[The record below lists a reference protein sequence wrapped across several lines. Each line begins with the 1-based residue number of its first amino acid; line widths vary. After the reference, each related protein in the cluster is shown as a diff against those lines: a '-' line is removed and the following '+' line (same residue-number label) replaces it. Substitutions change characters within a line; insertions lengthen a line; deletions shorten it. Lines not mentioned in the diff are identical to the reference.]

1 MPLKP
6 PVRYYW
12 MRSRPP
18 RSMVLP
24 RIVVTGPGVLEQLPA
39 VIAELDLPE
48 RGLIVCDS
56 NTLKIAGRQVN
67 EYLEIGGHPMKKV
80 VVEGANSQELRRV
93 EDALDGIDF
102 LVGVGGGRP
111 IDLAKQ
117 AGFNKNIPFV
127 SIPTAASHDGFGSAR
142 SSIRQAGR
150 KTSMQAIPP
159 IAVVADTSIISKAPK
174 RLLGAGVGDIIS
186 NQTAVLDWRL
196 DGQKADYS
204 EYAAALS
211 EMAAQLV
218 EDGIEKV
225 ASGTEEGVRLV
236 VKALI
241 SSGVAMSIAGTSRP
255 ASGGEHKFSHW
266 LDANCDNPALHG
278 EQCGLGSIVTMY
290 LHGGDWEKIR
300 DTLKAVNAPINSK
313 GLGMDDSMVL
323 SAFINSKEIRPQRTT
338 ILDKS
343 TQTQIEEAALATGV
357 IG

>member
-1 MPLKP
+1 
-6 PVRYYW
+6 
-12 MRSRPP
+12 MRSKPA
-18 RSMVLP
+18 RSMILP
-24 RIVVTGPGVLEQLPA
+24 RMVVTGPGVLEQLPA
-39 VIAELDLPE
+39 IIAELDIPE
-48 RGLIVCDS
+48 RGLIVCDN
-56 NTLKIAGRQVN
+56 NTLQIAGNQVI
-67 EYLEIGGHPMKKV
+67 EYLEAGGHPMEKIV
-80 VVEGANSQELRRV
+80 IEGANIEELDRV
-93 EDALDGIDF
+93 EAYSDKIDF
-102 LVGVGGGRP
+102 LVGLGGGRP

-117 AGFNKNIPFV
+117 AGFNKDIPFI

-142 SSIRQAGR
+142 ASIRQDGR

-159 IAVVADTSIISKAPK
+159 IAVVADTSIISKAPR

-186 NQTAVLDWRL
+186 NQTAVLDWKL
-196 DGQKADYS
+196 SEQKADYS

-218 EDGIEKV
+218 EDGIDKV
-225 ASGTEEGVRLV
+225 ANGSEEGVRLV

-266 LDANCDNPALHG
+266 LDSNCDTPALHG

-290 LHGGDWEKIR
+290 LHGGNWEKIR
-300 DTLKAVNAPINSK
+300 DTLKAVNAPVNSK
-313 GLGMDDSMVL
+313 DLGIDEGIVL
-323 SAFINSKEIRPQRTT
+323 NAFLNSKEIRPQRVT

-343 TQTQIEEAALATGV
+343 NQKQIEEAALATGV

>member
-1 MPLKP
+1 
-6 PVRYYW
+6 
-12 MRSRPP
+12 
-18 RSMVLP
+18 MVLP

-67 EYLEIGGHPMKKV
+67 EYLEIGGHQMKKV
-80 VVEGANSQELRRV
+80 VVEGANSQELLRV
-93 EDALDGIDF
+93 EDALDGFDF

-159 IAVVADTSIISKAPK
+159 IAVVADTTIISCAPS
-174 RLLGAGVGDIIS
+174 RLLAAGVGDIVS

-266 LDANCDNPALHG
+266 LDANSDNPALHG

-300 DTLKAVNAPINSK
+300 DTLKTVNAPINSK
-313 GLGMDDSMVL
+313 GLGMDDGMVL

-338 ILDKS
+338 ILDK
-343 TQTQIEEAALATGV
+343 TEPKAIEEAALATGV

>member
-1 MPLKP
+1 
-6 PVRYYW
+6 
-12 MRSRPP
+12 
-18 RSMVLP
+18 MVLP

-67 EYLEIGGHPMKKV
+67 EYLEIGGHQMKKV
-80 VVEGANSQELRRV
+80 VVEGANSQELLRV

-159 IAVVADTSIISKAPK
+159 IAVVADTTIISRAPS
-174 RLLGAGVGDIIS
+174 RLLAAGVGDIVS

-266 LDANCDNPALHG
+266 LDANSDNPALHG

-300 DTLKAVNAPINSK
+300 DTLKTVNAPINSK
-313 GLGMDDSMVL
+313 GLGMDDGMVL
-323 SAFINSKEIRPQRTT
+323 SAFINSREIRPQRTT
-338 ILDKS
+338 ILDK
-343 TQTQIEEAALATGV
+343 TEPKAIEEAVLATGV

>member
-1 MPLKP
+1 
-6 PVRYYW
+6 
-12 MRSRPP
+12 
-18 RSMVLP
+18 MVLP

-67 EYLEIGGHPMKKV
+67 EYLEIGGHQMKKI
-80 VVEGANSQELRRV
+80 VVEGANSQELLRV

-159 IAVVADTSIISKAPK
+159 IAVVADTTIISRAPF
-174 RLLGAGVGDIIS
+174 RLLAAGVGDIVS

-266 LDANCDNPALHG
+266 LDANSDNPALHG

-313 GLGMDDSMVL
+313 GLGMDDGMVL

-338 ILDKS
+338 ILDK
-343 TQTQIEEAALATGV
+343 TEPKAIEEAALATGV

>member
-1 MPLKP
+1 
-6 PVRYYW
+6 
-12 MRSRPP
+12 
-18 RSMVLP
+18 MVLP

-67 EYLEIGGHPMKKV
+67 EYLEIGGHQMKKI
-80 VVEGANSQELRRV
+80 VVEGANSQELLRV

-159 IAVVADTSIISKAPK
+159 IAVVADTTIISRAPS
-174 RLLGAGVGDIIS
+174 RLLAAGVGDIVS

-266 LDANCDNPALHG
+266 LDANSDNPALHG

-300 DTLKAVNAPINSK
+300 DTLKTVNAPINSK
-313 GLGMDDSMVL
+313 DLGMDDGMVL

-338 ILDKS
+338 ILDK
-343 TQTQIEEAALATGV
+343 TEPKAIEEAALATGV

>member
-1 MPLKP
+1 
-6 PVRYYW
+6 
-12 MRSRPP
+12 
-18 RSMVLP
+18 MVLP

-67 EYLEIGGHPMKKV
+67 EYLEIGGHQMKKI
-80 VVEGANSQELRRV
+80 VVEGANSQELLRV

-102 LVGVGGGRP
+102 LIGVGGGRP

-159 IAVVADTSIISKAPK
+159 IAVVADTTIISRAPS
-174 RLLGAGVGDIIS
+174 RLLAAGVGDIVS

-266 LDANCDNPALHG
+266 LDANSDNPALHG

-313 GLGMDDSMVL
+313 GLGMDDGMVL

-338 ILDKS
+338 ILDK
-343 TQTQIEEAALATGV
+343 TEPKAIEEAALATGV

>member
-1 MPLKP
+1 
-6 PVRYYW
+6 
-12 MRSRPP
+12 
-18 RSMVLP
+18 MVLP
-24 RIVVTGPGVLEQLPA
+24 RIVVTGPGVLEQIPA
-39 VIAELDLPE
+39 IIAELDIPE
-48 RGLIVCDS
+48 RGLIVCDK
-56 NTLKIAGRQVN
+56 NTLEIAGNQVI
-67 EYLEIGGHPMKKV
+67 EYLEAGGHPMQKV
-80 VVEGANSQELRRV
+80 EITGANISELERV
-93 EDALDGIDF
+93 ESYSDEVDF

-117 AGFNKNIPFV
+117 AGFNKDIPFI

-142 SSIRQAGR
+142 ASIRQEGH

-159 IAVVADTSIISKAPK
+159 IAVVADTTIISKAPK
-174 RLLGAGVGDIIS
+174 RLLAAGVGDIVS
-186 NQTAVLDWRL
+186 NQTAVLDWKL
-196 DGQKADYS
+196 EGPKADYS

-266 LDANCDNPALHG
+266 LDANCDTPALHG
-278 EQCGLGSIVTMY
+278 EQCGLGSIVTMH
-290 LHGGDWEKIR
+290 LHGGDWQKIR
-300 DTLKAVNAPINSK
+300 DTLKAVNAPIDSK
-313 GLGMDDSMVL
+313 SLGIGDEMVL
-323 SAFINSKEIRPQRTT
+323 SALVNSKEIRPQRTT

-357 IG
+357 IS

>member
-1 MPLKP
+1 
-6 PVRYYW
+6 

-67 EYLEIGGHPMKKV
+67 EYLEIGGHQMKKV
-80 VVEGANSQELRRV
+80 VGEGANSQELLRV

-159 IAVVADTSIISKAPK
+159 IAVVADTTIISRAPS
-174 RLLGAGVGDIIS
+174 RLLAAGVGDIVS

-266 LDANCDNPALHG
+266 LDANSDNPALHG

-313 GLGMDDSMVL
+313 GLGMDDGMVL

-338 ILDKS
+338 ILDK
-343 TQTQIEEAALATGV
+343 TEPKAIEEAALATGV

>member
-1 MPLKP
+1 
-6 PVRYYW
+6 
-12 MRSRPP
+12 MRSKPA
-18 RSMVLP
+18 RSMILP
-24 RIVVTGPGVLEQLPA
+24 RMVVTGPGVIEQIPA
-39 VIAELDLPE
+39 IVAELDIPE
-48 RGLIVCDS
+48 RGLIVCDK
-56 NTLKIAGRQVN
+56 NTLEIAGNQVI
-67 EYLEIGGHPMKKV
+67 EYLEAGGHPMQKV
-80 VVEGANSQELRRV
+80 EISGANIEELERV
-93 EDALDGIDF
+93 ESFSDEIDF
-102 LVGVGGGRP
+102 FVGIGGGRP

-117 AGFNKNIPFV
+117 AGFNKDIPFI

-142 SSIRQAGR
+142 ASIRQEGS

-159 IAVVADTSIISKAPK
+159 IAVVADTNIISKAPK
-174 RLLGAGVGDIIS
+174 RLLAAGVGDIIS
-186 NQTAVLDWRL
+186 NQTAVLDWKL
-196 DGQKADYS
+196 EGQEADYS

-225 ASGTEEGVRLV
+225 ASGSEEGVRLV

-266 LDANCDNPALHG
+266 LDANIDNPALHG
-278 EQCGLGSIVTMY
+278 EQCGLGSIVTMN

-300 DTLKAVNAPINSK
+300 DTLKAVNAPINAK
-313 GLGMDDSMVL
+313 GLGMDDGIVL
-323 SAFINSKEIRPQRTT
+323 SAFINCKGIRPQRTT

>member
-1 MPLKP
+1 
-6 PVRYYW
+6 
-12 MRSRPP
+12 MRSKPA
-18 RSMVLP
+18 RSMILP
-24 RIVVTGPGVLEQLPA
+24 RMVVTGPGVLEQLPA
-39 VIAELDLPE
+39 IIAELDIPE

-56 NTLKIAGRQVN
+56 NTLQIAGNQVI
-67 EYLEIGGHPMKKV
+67 EYLEAGGHPMEKV
-80 VVEGANSQELRRV
+80 EIKNANIEELERV
-93 EDALDGIDF
+93 EAYSDRIDF
-102 LVGVGGGRP
+102 LVGLGGGRP

-117 AGFNKNIPFV
+117 AGFNKDIPFI

-142 SSIRQAGR
+142 ASIRQEGH

-174 RLLGAGVGDIIS
+174 RLLAAGVGDIIS
-186 NQTAVLDWRL
+186 NQTAVLDWKL

-218 EDGIEKV
+218 EDGIDKV
-225 ASGTEEGVRLV
+225 ASGSEEGVRLV

-266 LDANCDNPALHG
+266 LDANSDNPALHG

-300 DTLKAVNAPINSK
+300 DTLKIVNAPINSK
-313 GLGMDDSMVL
+313 GLGMDDGMVL

-338 ILDKS
+338 ILDK
-343 TQTQIEEAALATGV
+343 TEPKAIEEAALATGV

>member
-1 MPLKP
+1 
-6 PVRYYW
+6 

-18 RSMVLP
+18 RSMILP
-24 RIVVTGPGVLEQLPA
+24 RMVVTGPGVLEQIPA
-39 VIAELDLPE
+39 IIAELDIPE
-48 RGLIVCDS
+48 RGLIVCDK
-56 NTLKIAGRQVN
+56 NTLEIAGKQVI
-67 EYLEIGGHPMKKV
+67 EYLEAGGHPMQKI
-80 VVEGANSQELRRV
+80 EISGANVEELERV
-93 EDALDGIDF
+93 ESYSGEIDF

-117 AGFNKNIPFV
+117 AGFNKDIPFI

-142 SSIRQAGR
+142 ASIREEGR
-150 KTSMQAIPP
+150 KTSMQAVPP
-159 IAVVADTSIISKAPK
+159 IAVVADTNIISKAPK
-174 RLLGAGVGDIIS
+174 RLLAAGVGDIIS
-186 NQTAVLDWRL
+186 NQTAVLDWKL
-196 DGQKADYS
+196 AGPTADYS

-218 EDGIEKV
+218 VDGIEKV

-266 LDANCDNPALHG
+266 LDANCETPALHG

-300 DTLKAVNAPINSK
+300 DTLSAVNAPITAR
-313 GLGMDDSMVL
+313 GLGIDEELIL
-323 SAFINSKEIRPQRTT
+323 SAFVKSKEIRPQRYT

-343 TQTQIEEAALATGV
+343 SEEQIEKAVLSTGV

>member
-1 MPLKP
+1 
-6 PVRYYW
+6 

-24 RIVVTGPGVLEQLPA
+24 RIVVTGPSVLEQLPA

-67 EYLEIGGHPMKKV
+67 EYLEIGGHQMKKV
-80 VVEGANSQELRRV
+80 VVEGANSQELLRV
-93 EDALDGIDF
+93 EDALDGMDF

-159 IAVVADTSIISKAPK
+159 IAVVADTTIISRAPS
-174 RLLGAGVGDIIS
+174 RLLAACVGDIVS

-266 LDANCDNPALHG
+266 LDANSDNPALHG

-300 DTLKAVNAPINSK
+300 DTLKIVNAPINSK
-313 GLGMDDSMVL
+313 GLGMDDGMVL

-338 ILDKS
+338 ILDK
-343 TQTQIEEAALATGV
+343 TEPKAIEEAALATGV

>member
-1 MPLKP
+1 
-6 PVRYYW
+6 
-12 MRSRPP
+12 
-18 RSMVLP
+18 MVLP

-56 NTLKIAGRQVN
+56 NTLKIAGREVN
-67 EYLEIGGHPMKKV
+67 EYLEIGGHQMKKV
-80 VVEGANSQELRRV
+80 VVEGANSQELLRV
-93 EDALDGIDF
+93 EDAVDGIDF
-102 LVGVGGGRP
+102 LIGVGGGRP

-159 IAVVADTSIISKAPK
+159 IAVVADTTIISRAPS
-174 RLLGAGVGDIIS
+174 RLLAAGVGDIVS

-266 LDANCDNPALHG
+266 LDANSDNPALHG

-313 GLGMDDSMVL
+313 GLGMDDGMVL

-338 ILDKS
+338 ILDK
-343 TQTQIEEAALATGV
+343 TGPKAIEEAALATGV

>member
-1 MPLKP
+1 
-6 PVRYYW
+6 
-12 MRSRPP
+12 
-18 RSMVLP
+18 MVLP

-67 EYLEIGGHPMKKV
+67 EYLEIGGHQMKKV
-80 VVEGANSQELRRV
+80 VVEGANSQELLRV
-93 EDALDGIDF
+93 EDALDGFDF

-159 IAVVADTSIISKAPK
+159 IAVVADTKIISCAPS
-174 RLLGAGVGDIIS
+174 RLLAAGVGDIVS
-186 NQTAVLDWRL
+186 NQSAVLDWRL

-211 EMAAQLV
+211 
-218 EDGIEKV
+218 
-225 ASGTEEGVRLV
+225 
-236 VKALI
+236 
-241 SSGVAMSIAGTSRP
+241 
-255 ASGGEHKFSHW
+255 
-266 LDANCDNPALHG
+266 
-278 EQCGLGSIVTMY
+278 
-290 LHGGDWEKIR
+290 
-300 DTLKAVNAPINSK
+300 
-313 GLGMDDSMVL
+313 
-323 SAFINSKEIRPQRTT
+323 
-338 ILDKS
+338 
-343 TQTQIEEAALATGV
+343 
-357 IG
+357 

>member
-1 MPLKP
+1 
-6 PVRYYW
+6 
-12 MRSRPP
+12 MRSKPA
-18 RSMVLP
+18 RSMILP
-24 RIVVTGPGVLEQLPA
+24 RMVVTGPGVLEQLPA
-39 VIAELDLPE
+39 IIAELDIPE

-56 NTLKIAGRQVN
+56 NTLQIAGNQVI
-67 EYLEIGGHPMKKV
+67 EYLEAGGHPMEKV
-80 VVEGANSQELRRV
+80 VIKGANIEELAKV
-93 EDALDGIDF
+93 ESYSDRIDF
-102 LVGVGGGRP
+102 LVGLGGGRP

-117 AGFNKNIPFV
+117 AGFNKDIPFI

-142 SSIRQAGR
+142 ASIRQEGR

-174 RLLGAGVGDIIS
+174 RLLGAGVGDVIS

-218 EDGIEKV
+218 EDGIDKV
-225 ASGTEEGVRLV
+225 ASGSEEGVRLV

-266 LDANCDNPALHG
+266 LDANSDNPALHG

-290 LHGGDWEKIR
+290 LHGGNWEKIR
-300 DTLKAVNAPINSK
+300 DTLKVVNAPINAK
-313 GLGMDDSMVL
+313 GLGMDDGMVL

-343 TQTQIEEAALATGV
+343 TQTQIEEAALTTGV

>member
-1 MPLKP
+1 
-6 PVRYYW
+6 

-67 EYLEIGGHPMKKV
+67 EYLEIGGHQMKKI
-80 VVEGANSQELRRV
+80 VVEGANSQELLRV

-159 IAVVADTSIISKAPK
+159 IAVVADTTIISRAPS
-174 RLLGAGVGDIIS
+174 RLLAAGVGDIVS

-266 LDANCDNPALHG
+266 LDANSDNPALHG

-313 GLGMDDSMVL
+313 GLGMDDGMVL

>member
-1 MPLKP
+1 
-6 PVRYYW
+6 

-56 NTLKIAGRQVN
+56 NTLKIAGREVN
-67 EYLEIGGHPMKKV
+67 EYLEIGGHQMKKV
-80 VVEGANSQELRRV
+80 VVEGANSQELLRV
-93 EDALDGIDF
+93 EDALDGFDF

-159 IAVVADTSIISKAPK
+159 IAVVADTTIISRAPS
-174 RLLGAGVGDIIS
+174 RLLAAGVGDIVS

-266 LDANCDNPALHG
+266 LDANSDNPALHG

-313 GLGMDDSMVL
+313 GLGMDDGMVL

-338 ILDKS
+338 ILDK
-343 TQTQIEEAALATGV
+343 TEPKAIEEAALATGV

>member
-1 MPLKP
+1 
-6 PVRYYW
+6 
-12 MRSRPP
+12 
-18 RSMVLP
+18 MVLP

-67 EYLEIGGHPMKKV
+67 EYLEIGGHQMKKI
-80 VVEGANSQELRRV
+80 VVEGANSQELLRV
-93 EDALDGIDF
+93 EDAVDGIDF
-102 LVGVGGGRP
+102 LIGVGGGRP

-159 IAVVADTSIISKAPK
+159 IAVVADTTIISRAPF
-174 RLLGAGVGDIIS
+174 RLLAAGVGDIVS

-266 LDANCDNPALHG
+266 LDANSDNPALHG

-313 GLGMDDSMVL
+313 GLGMDDGMVL

-338 ILDKS
+338 ILDK
-343 TQTQIEEAALATGV
+343 TEPKAIEEAALATGV

>member
-1 MPLKP
+1 
-6 PVRYYW
+6 
-12 MRSRPP
+12 
-18 RSMVLP
+18 MVLP

-67 EYLEIGGHPMKKV
+67 EYLEIGGHQMKKV
-80 VVEGANSQELRRV
+80 VVEGANSQELLRV
-93 EDALDGIDF
+93 EDALDGMDF

-159 IAVVADTSIISKAPK
+159 IAVVADTTIISRAPS
-174 RLLGAGVGDIIS
+174 RLLAAGVGDIVS

-266 LDANCDNPALHG
+266 LDANSDNPALHG

-313 GLGMDDSMVL
+313 GLGMDDGMVL

-338 ILDKS
+338 ILDK
-343 TQTQIEEAALATGV
+343 TEPKAIEEAALATGV

>member
-1 MPLKP
+1 
-6 PVRYYW
+6 

-67 EYLEIGGHPMKKV
+67 EYLEIGGHQMKKV
-80 VVEGANSQELRRV
+80 VVEGANSQELLRV
-93 EDALDGIDF
+93 EDALDGFDF

-159 IAVVADTSIISKAPK
+159 IAVVADTTIISRAPF
-174 RLLGAGVGDIIS
+174 RLLAAGVGDIVS

-266 LDANCDNPALHG
+266 LDANSDNPALHG

-313 GLGMDDSMVL
+313 GLGMDDGMVL
-323 SAFINSKEIRPQRTT
+323 SAFINSKEIRPERTT
-338 ILDKS
+338 ILDK
-343 TQTQIEEAALATGV
+343 TEPKVIEEAALATGV

>member
-1 MPLKP
+1 MI
-6 PVRYYW
+6 
-12 MRSRPP
+12 
-18 RSMVLP
+18 LP
-24 RIVVTGPGVLEQLPA
+24 RIIVTGPGVLEQLPA
-39 VIAELDLPE
+39 VIAELDFPE

-67 EYLEIGGHPMKKV
+67 EYLEIGGHQMKKI
-80 VVEGANSQELRRV
+80 VVEGANSQELLRV

-102 LVGVGGGRP
+102 LIGVGGGRP

-266 LDANCDNPALHG
+266 LDANSDNPALHG

-313 GLGMDDSMVL
+313 GLGMDDGMVL

-343 TQTQIEEAALATGV
+343 TQIQIEEAALATGV

>member
-1 MPLKP
+1 MI
-6 PVRYYW
+6 
-12 MRSRPP
+12 
-18 RSMVLP
+18 LP

-39 VIAELDLPE
+39 VIAELDFPE

-67 EYLEIGGHPMKKV
+67 EYLEIGGHQMKKI
-80 VVEGANSQELRRV
+80 VVEGANSQELLRV

-102 LVGVGGGRP
+102 LIGVGGGRP

-266 LDANCDNPALHG
+266 LDANSDNPALHG

-313 GLGMDDSMVL
+313 GLGMDDGMVL

-343 TQTQIEEAALATGV
+343 TQIQIEEAALATGV

>member
-1 MPLKP
+1 M
-6 PVRYYW
+6 
-12 MRSRPP
+12 
-18 RSMVLP
+18 
-24 RIVVTGPGVLEQLPA
+24 VVTGPGVLEQLPA
-39 VIAELDLPE
+39 IIAELDIPE

-56 NTLKIAGRQVN
+56 NTLQIAGNQVI
-67 EYLEIGGHPMKKV
+67 EYLEAGGHPMEKV
-80 VVEGANSQELRRV
+80 EIKNANIEELERV
-93 EDALDGIDF
+93 EAYSDRIDF
-102 LVGVGGGRP
+102 LVGLGGGRP

-117 AGFNKNIPFV
+117 AGFNKDIPFI

-142 SSIRQAGR
+142 ASIRQEGR

-174 RLLGAGVGDIIS
+174 RLLAAGVGDIIS
-186 NQTAVLDWRL
+186 NQTAVLDWKL

-218 EDGIEKV
+218 EDGIDKV
-225 ASGTEEGVRLV
+225 ASGSEEGVRLV

-266 LDANCDNPALHG
+266 LDANSDNPALHG

-290 LHGGDWEKIR
+290 LHGGDWEKIKN
-300 DTLKAVNAPINSK
+300 TLKVVNAPINAK
-313 GLGMDDSMVL
+313 GLGMDDGIVL
-323 SAFINSKEIRPQRTT
+323 SAFIKSKEIRPQRTT

>member
-1 MPLKP
+1 MI
-6 PVRYYW
+6 
-12 MRSRPP
+12 
-18 RSMVLP
+18 LP
-24 RIVVTGPGVLEQLPA
+24 RIIVTGPGVLEQLPA

-67 EYLEIGGHPMKKV
+67 EYLEIGGHQMKKI
-80 VVEGANSQELRRV
+80 VVEGANSQELLRV

-102 LVGVGGGRP
+102 LIGVGGGRP

-142 SSIRQAGR
+142 SSIRQAGL

-266 LDANCDNPALHG
+266 LDANSDNPALHG

-313 GLGMDDSMVL
+313 GLGMDDGMVL

-343 TQTQIEEAALATGV
+343 TQIQIEEAALATGV

>member
-1 MPLKP
+1 
-6 PVRYYW
+6 

-24 RIVVTGPGVLEQLPA
+24 RMVVTGPGVIEQLPA

-56 NTLKIAGRQVN
+56 NTLQIAGNRVI
-67 EYLEIGGHPMKKV
+67 EYLEAGGHPMKKIV
-80 VVEGANSQELRRV
+80 IEGANTEELEKV
-93 EDALDGIDF
+93 EAYSDKIDF
-102 LVGVGGGRP
+102 LVGLGGGRP

-117 AGFNKNIPFV
+117 AGFNKDIPFI

-142 SSIRQAGR
+142 ASIRQEGR

-159 IAVVADTSIISKAPK
+159 IAVVADTSIISKAPR

-186 NQTAVLDWRL
+186 NKTAVLDWKL
-196 DGQKADYS
+196 SEQKADYS

-218 EDGIEKV
+218 EDGIDKV
-225 ASGTEEGVRLV
+225 ASGSEEGVRLV

-266 LDANCDNPALHG
+266 LDLHCDNPALHG

-290 LHGGDWEKIR
+290 LHGGNWEKVR
-300 DTLKAVNAPINSK
+300 DTLKAVNAPVNSHD
-313 GLGMDDSMVL
+313 LGIDEELVL
-323 SAFINSKEIRPQRTT
+323 SAFIKSKEIRPNRLT
-338 ILDKS
+338 ILDNMTSDK
-343 TQTQIEEAALATGV
+343 IEAAALATGV